1 MLNNKSVL
9 ITGGTG
15 SLGQALTLNILEKY
29 PKIKRLIIFS
39 RDEQKQFQMA
49 QIFSKEKY
57 PAIRFFIGNV
67 RDLDRLKRALRDV
80 DYVIH
85 TAAMKHVHLAEYN
98 PMGMRKN

>member
-49 QIFSKEKY
+49 QIFPKEKY
-57 PAIRFFIGNV
+57 PAIRFLIGNV
-67 RDLDRLKRALRDV
+67 RDLRSLKKSFKR
-80 DYVIH
+80 
-85 TAAMKHVHLAEYN
+85 
-98 PMGMRKN
+98 G